1 MTTIE
6 KTLSRDKERV
16 IQAALREMMK
26 DNDSYPYVIEMD
38 EDKSEAYFEMWT
50 EESGYQNWMVTYQ
63 MNADNT
69 SATITSEPVQVV
81 PQTEYKVISKSQ
93 EDGIVG
99 RVIEGIMKHFGGTK
113 RQVILKQFD
122 DEQMLEVAPMFIAFN
137 KEAGISEID
146 GHGDAYAGEEEV
158 YKMVQNF
165 NEALVEGFVQANK
178 FHKEATN
185 EFQILKAWV
194 NECDCYIG
202 ENFVPEGQPIVK
214 VQYLDKE
221 AWQKRKSGEYGGY
234 SIGCKAEVIEV
245 E

>member
-26 DNDSYPYVIEMD
+26 DNDSYPYVIELD

-63 MNADNT
+63 LNADNT

-113 RQVILKQFD
+113 RQVILKQF
-122 DEQMLEVAPMFIAFN
+122 EEEEMLEVAPLFIGFTN
-137 KEAGISEID
+137 GTSEID
-146 GHGDAYAGEEEV
+146 GHGDAYASEEEV

-165 NEALVEGFVQANK
+165 NEALNEGFVQANK
-178 FHKEATN
+178 FHKEPTT
-185 EFQILKAWV
+185 EFRILKAWV
-194 NECDCYIG
+194 NECDCHIG
-202 ENFVPEGQPIVK
+202 ENFIPEGQPIVK